1 MKTNGNIRVSIRS
14 NDALFSYL
22 LNVLLNRESQAYL
35 VISNPVDGECCGVIP
50 IDHDTGQE
58 SRSTFVESDH
68 CRLTLIAYLRAG
80 VTRSNAAEEDV
91 AIDLDAILPD
101 ADTPLTAPAKAG
113 VDRGALRACERYLE
127 LLVDLLSQLPT
138 RRFLVSVVAER
149 GIVVRARLSPLV
161 SHPAGTLFCQLL
173 DQLTFYTNFP
183 IDDHTGD
190 ALTDIE
196 LGRRADDSVLQLQ
209 RLLFTR
215 WPSLRTLALT
225 NCASLRNRAKLT
237 EALSS
242 LTLEDFERLACTQLR
257 LVRMEDCEAHG
268 SDFVREILVSHFAMR
283 TTPRAAIAAM
293 PLYPTETLLWDD
305 KQIPST
311 HYAGDAPLAL
321 PKLNLQFLTFWDYL
335 LRNFNLFRL
344 EATYEIRE
352 DVTDNLKV
360 HPLPVLGDQFMPAIT
375 VSSLIPS

>member
-1 MKTNGNIRVSIRS
+1 MHAGTAMT
-14 NDALFSYL
+14 DAPEL
-22 LNVLLNRESQAYL
+22 
-35 VISNPVDGECCGVIP
+35 D
-50 IDHDTGQE
+50 
-58 SRSTFVESDH
+58 
-68 CRLTLIAYLRAG
+68 
-80 VTRSNAAEEDV
+80 EDV
-91 AIDLDAILPD
+91 HIDLDAILPHSD
-101 ADTPLTAPAKAG
+101 APLTTPAKAG
-113 VDRGALRACERYLE
+113 VDRGALRACERFLE

-149 GIVVRARLSPLV
+149 GIVVRARMSTV
-161 SHPAGTLFCQLL
+161 ASHPAGTLFCQLL
-173 DQLTFYTNFP
+173 DQLTFYTTFP

-196 LGRRADDSVLQLQ
+196 LGRRADNTALQLQ

-215 WPSLRTLALT
+215 WPTLRTLALT
-225 NCASLRNRAKLT
+225 NCASLRDRTKLSA
-237 EALSS
+237 ALAPLS
-242 LTLEDFERLACTQLR
+242 LEELKQLACTQLR
-257 LVRMEDCEAHG
+257 LVRAEDCDLHG
-268 SDFVREILVSHFAMR
+268 VDFVREVLVSHFAMR

-352 DVTDNLKV
+352 DVTDTLRV
-360 HPLPVLGDQFMPAIT
+360 RPILCLTLHRDRR
-375 VSSLIPS
+375 SC